1 MGDIGQHFPDT
12 DERYRDADS
21 MLLLRTVVATL
32 ADRGLAIAHVDA
44 TVVMERPKLAPH
56 RDAIRASLAD
66 GLAVAPEQVNVKA
79 STGEGMG
86 FVGRGEG
93 VAALAVATVR
103 RPGDR
108 GSPFAQTHLDL
119 VLLAVLS
126 AVSVLL
132 IVAYHSQ
139 VPYPILLV
147 VGGAA
152 LGFVPGIPDV
162 QLNPD
167 VVLVIVLPPLLY
179 AAAFFSSLHDV
190 RDNLG
195 SISLL
200 AIGLVIATMVGVA
213 VVAHEVIDGM
223 SWQAAFVL
231 GAVVSPTDPVAAS
244 AIAAR
249 VGAPRRYRDDRRGRG
264 AAQRRDRARR
274 LQVRRRRRG
283 QRQLLAGRGERALRA
298 QRGRRRGDRARGR
311 LRRRPAAQGP
321 RRRADRD
328 HDLAGD
334 AVLRLSAGR
343 GAGRLGRPRRRHGG
357 DLPGVALARAHHAGD
372 PDPGLLG
379 MGDPRL
385 RPQRRALHP
394 RRAAAARRHRRHQRA
409 VDRRDRRL
417 RVAVSAAVIVVRFLW
432 VFPSTYLPRL
442 VSRRIRE
449 REPAVHWH
457 FPAIVAWTGMRG
469 AVSLAAALA
478 IPTTIDAGGDFPQ
491 RDLIIFLTYAVIL
504 ATLILQGTTLPMLIR
519 VLGVEEDGN
528 PEQRESKARL
538 LAARAALDR
547 IEELRELD
555 WVRDDT
561 ADRMRGIYD
570 FRIRRF
576 SARFDDEDDGAID
589 RQSQDYQRL
598 RRKVLE
604 AERAEIIR
612 LRNVGKINDE
622 IMRRIERDLDL
633 EDTRLEV

>member
-1 MGDIGQHFPDT
+1 
-12 DERYRDADS
+12 
-21 MLLLRTVVATL
+21 ML
-32 ADRGLAIAHVDA
+32 
-44 TVVMERPKLAPH
+44 
-56 RDAIRASLAD
+56 
-66 GLAVAPEQVNVKA
+66 
-79 STGEGMG
+79 
-86 FVGRGEG
+86 
-93 VAALAVATVR
+93 AAL
-103 RPGDR
+103 PL
-108 GSPFAQTHLDL
+108 AQAHLDL
-119 VLLAVLS
+119 VLLVVLTAV
-126 AVSVLL
+126 AMLL
-132 IVAYHSQ
+132 VVAYHSDI
-139 VPYPILLV
+139 PYPILLV

-152 LGFVPGIPDV
+152 LGFIPGIPDV
-162 QLNPD
+162 RLNPD

-179 AAAFFSSLHDV
+179 AAAFFSSLRDV

-249 VGAPRRYRDDRRGRG
+249 VGAPRRYLTIVEGEALLNDATALVAYKFAVAAVVSGSFSLAEASGRFVLNAVLG
-264 AAQRRDRARR
+264 VAI
-274 LQVRRRRRG
+274 G
-283 QRQLLAGRGERALRA
+283 LAVGFVIA
-298 QRGRRRGDRARGR
+298 R
-311 LRRRPAAQGP
+311 LRKALDDAPTEITISLVTPYFAYLPAEVLGVS
-321 RRRADRD
+321 
-328 HDLAGD
+328 
-334 AVLRLSAGR
+334 AVLAAVTAGIYLGWHSPELITPATR
-343 GAGRLGRPRRRHGG
+343 IQAFSVWEILVFGLNAGLFILVGLQ
-357 DLPGVALARAHHAGD
+357 LPGVMDGIS
-372 PDPGLLG
+372 GLSTG
-379 MGDPRL
+379 AIVGY
-385 RPQRRALHP
+385 A
-394 RRAAAARRHRRHQRA
+394 
-409 VDRRDRRL
+409 
-417 RVAVSAAVIVVRFLW
+417 VAVSAAVIVVRFLW

-449 REPAVHWH
+449 REPPVHWH

-491 RDLIIFLTYAVIL
+491 RDLIIFLTYAVIV

-561 ADRMRGIYD
+561 ADRMRGMYD

-576 SARFDDEDDGAID
+576 SARFDEEDDGAMD
-589 RQSQDYQRL
+589 RQSQDYQRM

-612 LRNVGKINDE
+612 LRNQGKITDE